1 MTKLKY
7 TPEIRE
13 RAVQL
18 LIESE
23 KDYPST
29 WAAITA
35 IAPKIGCTPETLR
48 AWHQKHLDQQNPIKV
63 QQISDQE
70 KMKQMER
77 EIKELKRANEI
88 LRKAAGFFRPG
99 GARPPTQIM
108 VDFIHNNKDLY
119 GVDAICRILPI
130 AASTYYRTLDLCD
143 EKHCF
148 AREHRAKRDLHDLH
162 HAEEIKRIWKESS
175 GRYGIRKVWQKLKR
189 EGYIIARCTVARLM
203 KNLGIQGVW
212 RGKNKQTTRSRDD
225 QKRAPDLV
233 KRNFRADQPN
243 HLWVADFT
251 YIQTNSGW
259 VYTAF
264 IIDVFSRAIVGW
276 KVSTRMNT
284 DMVLDALEQALHDR
298 GMPKNVIHHSDR
310 GVQYLSI
317 RYTNRLEAAN
327 LRASVGTTG
336 DSYDNALAETV
347 NGLYKT
353 EVIEYLKADWQ
364 GLADVQLATLNWVDW
379 FNKKRVHSALG
390 YVSPFEFEAMYYD
403 KINPLGQV
411 A

>member
-1 MTKLKY
+1 
-7 TPEIRE
+7 
-13 RAVQL
+13 
-18 LIESE
+18 
-23 KDYPST
+23 
-29 WAAITA
+29 
-35 IAPKIGCTPETLR
+35 
-48 AWHQKHLDQQNPIKV
+48 
-63 QQISDQE
+63 
-70 KMKQMER
+70 
-77 EIKELKRANEI
+77 
-88 LRKAAGFFRPG
+88 
-99 GARPPTQIM
+99 M
-108 VDFIHNNKDLY
+108 VDYIHKNKDRY
-119 GVDAICRILPI
+119 GVEAICRILPI
-130 AASTYYRTLDLCD
+130 AASTYCRTLDLAD

-148 AREHRAKRDLHDLH
+148 AREYRAKRDLHDLH

-175 GRYGIRKVWQKLKR
+175 GRYGVRKVWQKLKR

-203 KNLGIQGVW
+203 QKLGIQGVW

-225 QKRAPDLV
+225 QKRADDLV
-233 KRNFRADQPN
+233 KRNFNADHPN
-243 HLWVADFT
+243 QLWVGDFT
-251 YIQTNSGW
+251 YIQTHSGW

-264 IIDVFSRAIVGW
+264 VIDVFSRAIVGW

-379 FNKKRVHSALG
+379 FNKERVHSALG

-403 KINPLGQV
+403 NINPLGQV